1 MACGHELTSFVC
13 DPNKPHH
20 EPCKTP
26 RQRYFYDTCA
36 ECDPDHARKIAR
48 REYERRHALLMTLYL
63 KAKAEDNHEQMTSL
77 EQAMTEAVQ
86 QLRQD
91 NFNIGLTR
99 RGPIVLWPDI
109 EE

>member
-1 MACGHELTSFVC
+1 
-13 DPNKPHH
+13 
-20 EPCKTP
+20 
-26 RQRYFYDTCA
+26 
-36 ECDPDHARKIAR
+36 
-48 REYERRHALLMTLYL
+48 MTLYL
-63 KAKAEDNHEQMTSL
+63 KAKAEDNQDQMTSL